1 VVLAPARIP
10 RRRGLGAAAR
20 HTQPMIGALMRLGGM
35 QPGALPQSIATAGV
49 NGAPGWAALF
59 SSHPPIE
66 ERIRALQART

>member
-1 VVLAPARIP
+1 
-10 RRRGLGAAAR
+10 
-20 HTQPMIGALMRLGGM
+20 MIGALTRLGSM

-66 ERIRALQART
+66 QRIAALQTRT